1 VTARNHDYSSGG
13 STVTRTAKVGA
24 ATIAA
29 GTIAITAALLT
40 GTAEAHTPNITAECT
55 QATSYVTVALRDYN
69 TGGTNTVRVV
79 IDGTTVADNT
89 FGSTYT
95 PVPWD
100 GLDPAVTHT
109 WSVKVDAWDD
119 PGGNGWDVDQSG
131 TIDAC
136 AAPTSPP
143 TTASPTT
150 APPTTPPATTPPATT
165 APPTTV
171 PPTTTAP
178 PTTTLP
184 PPPVPPTKPTP
195 STPPTTAPAPTSS
208 VPAPTTSAP
217 KPPTTTAVPPPSR
230 VPSVHPY
237 PTQRPTSTA
246 SQTPVP
252 YVPVD
257 YSGGLP
263 NTGSSPLPL
272 IVAGAGLVGL
282 GGLLIRSGRSRTT
295 S

>member
-1 VTARNHDYSSGG
+1 MSAARLHHFVTRSGG
-13 STVTRTAKVGA
+13 SMTKTTTAGA

-40 GTAEAHTPNITAECT
+40 GTAEAHTPNIAAECT
-55 QATSYVTVALRDYN
+55 QATSYVSVALRDYN

-79 IDGTTVADNT
+79 IDGRTVADTT

-95 PVPWD
+95 PDPWD
-100 GLDPAVTHT
+100 GLYPDVAHT

-119 PGGNGWDVDQSG
+119 PGGNGWDVDRSG

-136 AAPTSPP
+136 AAPTPPP
-143 TTASPTT
+143 TTAPPTT

-171 PPTTTAP
+171 PPTQPSPSGPA
-178 PTTTLP
+178 TTT
-184 PPPVPPTKPTP
+184 
-195 STPPTTAPAPTSS
+195 PAPTTSA
-208 VPAPTTSAP
+208 PAPTTSAP
-217 KPPTTTAVPPPSR
+217 KPPTVTTVPPPSR

-237 PTQRPTSTA
+237 PTQRPTPTG

-252 YVPVD
+252 YVPAD
-257 YSGGLP
+257 YSGELP
-263 NTGSSPLPL
+263 NTGSSPIPL
-272 IVAGAGLVGL
+272 IVAGLGLVGL
-282 GGLLIRSGRSRTT
+282 GALLVRSGHRST